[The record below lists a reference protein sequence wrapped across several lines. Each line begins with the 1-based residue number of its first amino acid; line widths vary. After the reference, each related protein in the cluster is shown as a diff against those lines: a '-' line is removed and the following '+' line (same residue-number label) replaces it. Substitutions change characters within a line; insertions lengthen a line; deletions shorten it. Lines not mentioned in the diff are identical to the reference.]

1 MSNFNVTN
9 PNANRSAISL
19 GGEFTNRDRHAA
31 NKYKIGSLASI
42 QRGKEKPRPKSQPS
56 TEDQKDQ
63 AAFSYRPPQSA
74 PSTGKARCDRF
85 YEVEK
90 DKSARRAFENHLPL
104 KKNSGTTPSGT
115 ESSREYAL
123 GPGMRL
129 TKSRSKMAVTIN
141 TGLMDLPKTHSRR
154 PNESSAYQDPERRFN
169 KAKEMTR
176 FTKLPSLH
184 SVKGPLKMGKNVPN
198 NRLTTWTQNNR
209 DSLIF
214 QLQNQVTDLTLYLE
228 EERMNHKNTRDKA
241 AVNLKAKLMDLE
253 ERYKD
258 EINVLVNDHREE
270 LDLVKQ
276 LQKKELEHQ
285 KNGSDAAYSRLK
297 GEMEFLQGAFE
308 AYKTTLAQ
316 DMEDKWKKREGDLK
330 VLFQEEMDKHMHE
343 LKTQLLEEKLREKN
357 LMTRE
362 FHRQMQIS
370 SSDHK
375 KEIDSMLKKFS
386 STSDD
391 VQNLKKALEQLKSVQ
406 AELEDTVEN
415 LVVAKSKL
423 AETRAELEITK
434 RRLIGFEENFE
445 EKVDEVDDKYKQ
457 QINNLMIDNSELRRR
472 YMQKCDQL
480 FDEKS
485 QGEVRRMEKLSST
498 KEIMQMLVHV
508 KNRSNISIACSNPN
522 TDHIPKLALTRP
534 LSAPCTKREEN
545 KAIRSAGE
553 TGYLREQD
561 RSYTQYERRP
571 RTTHLTSRAKSSL
584 DFQDDHTSDTTHLL
598 PL

>member
-154 PNESSAYQDPERRFN
+154 PNESSAYQDPE
-169 KAKEMTR
+169 
-176 FTKLPSLH
+176 
-184 SVKGPLKMGKNVPN
+184 
-198 NRLTTWTQNNR
+198 R